1 MRALASRGVAEPFA
15 RTAEI
20 EREIASCVASHDS
33 LVEWLASCRDV
44 EPGAASSLPRWT
56 IGHVMTHIARN
67 GDSVLS
73 MLDGAPQYPHGREG
87 RNADIEA
94 GATRSWAELVA
105 DVTATA
111 VAVSERLTSGSD
123 WTGTVEMITGERPAS
138 LVPLL
143 RQREVEVHRSDLGL
157 GYRFADM
164 PSDYVRRDL
173 RLMEMLWR
181 ARKPMGM
188 TPLPDAA
195 LALEPGPRLAWMMGR
210 IEVDGLDPADLF

>member
-1 MRALASRGVAEPFA
+1 MRALTSRGVAEPSA
-15 RTAEI
+15 RTPEI
-20 EREIASCVASHDS
+20 DQEVASCVGSHDS
-33 LVEWLASCRDV
+33 LVDWLTACPDLDPGVASL
-44 EPGAASSLPRWT
+44 LPDWT

-67 GDSVLS
+67 GDGIVS

-111 VAVSERLTSGSD
+111 AVVSERLAAHSD
-123 WTGTVEMITGERPAS
+123 WSGTVEMITGERPAS

-143 RQREVEVHRSDLGL
+143 RQREVEVHRADLGL
-157 GYRFADM
+157 GHRFVDM
-164 PSDYVRRDL
+164 PNDYVRRDL
-173 RLMEMLWR
+173 RLMEMLWT

-195 LALEPGPRLAWMMGR
+195 LALEPASRLAWMMGR
-210 IEVDGLDPADLF
+210 IEVDGLDAADLF